1 MPKKYK
7 RTEIEILLDILKSI
21 AAKPNSYATRL
32 SSKSNYN
39 YNYLLPILLKLN
51 DKGFVSLKF
60 TVTKSE
66 KSRRVIV
73 QGLTLKG
80 IAFMKDLEFIV
91 NELRR

>member
-21 AAKPNSYATRL
+21 VANPNSCATRL
-32 SSKSNYN
+32 SLKSNYN
-39 YNYLLPILLKLN
+39 YNYLLPVLLKLN

-66 KSRRVIV
+66 KSRRIIV
-73 QGLTLKG
+73 QGLTPKG